1 MKAEI
6 AELDGKKEAETAP
19 VKEALTTE
27 EEQLTA
33 RLNELYA
40 ALRAAKDGLNEN
52 REKWYE
58 ARREKARKK
67 QEAAAQRRE
76 EEQARRDAE
85 RKAAAQSARAERKA
99 AIPYASEIRDCNML
113 LAYLDGLVSDNQ
125 AGDNNGA
132 AAAAK
137 PAGTGKKP
145 IPTEED
151 DWGSFATQKKKG
163 RKNKNKQSKPK
174 FSITLQDMEQFVKL
188 GFSAPMTLEDVPV
201 LREKVAAKADEL
213 TKKSAA
219 EHASTLAEIAKEEA
233 EEAAAEAAA
242 AEKRKKKEDAA
253 AAETTAEAVTKD

>member
-1 MKAEI
+1 M
-6 AELDGKKEAETAP
+6 G
-19 VKEALTTE
+19 
-27 EEQLTA
+27 
-33 RLNELYA
+33 
-40 ALRAAKDGLNEN
+40 
-52 REKWYE
+52 
-58 ARREKARKK
+58 
-67 QEAAAQRRE
+67 
-76 EEQARRDAE
+76 
-85 RKAAAQSARAERKA
+85 
-99 AIPYASEIRDCNML
+99 
-113 LAYLDGLVSDNQ
+113 
-125 AGDNNGA
+125 
-132 AAAAK
+132 
-137 PAGTGKKP
+137 
-145 IPTEED
+145 
-151 DWGSFATQKKKG
+151 TQKKKG